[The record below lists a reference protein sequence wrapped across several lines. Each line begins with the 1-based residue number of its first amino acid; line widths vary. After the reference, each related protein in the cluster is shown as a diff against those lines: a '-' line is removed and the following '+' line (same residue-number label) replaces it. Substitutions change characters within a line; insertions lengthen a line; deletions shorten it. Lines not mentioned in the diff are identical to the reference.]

1 LRQPWC
7 YWDNASST
15 EDIVREQ
22 QTAQIIPFPR
32 DRRAAPQTPAA
43 ALPLTASLA
52 GLLAALEKQRA
63 SVEKWRSAMQDLSES
78 MKGLSINLGQ
88 FTLPPPEKG

>member
-1 LRQPWC
+1 M
-7 YWDNASST
+7 
-15 EDIVREQ
+15 REQ

-32 DRRAAPQTPAA
+32 DRRVVPQTPAA
-43 ALPLTASLA
+43 ALPLTVS
-52 GLLAALEKQRA
+52 LAALSAALEEQRA
-63 SVEKWRSAMQDLSES
+63 SVETWRAAMQDLSES